1 MGAVRRRVASF
12 HSLGIGC
19 RVVGMGEGVWSSH
32 PLSALD
38 RMVISAPDYWRGGR
52 GVRAPPERTDGSTPG
67 STPAD
72 RG

>member
-19 RVVGMGEGVWSSH
+19 RVVRMGEGVWSSR

-38 RMVISAPDYWRGGR
+38 RMVISAPDYWR